1 MPLSR
6 ASSESRVASVDVL
19 RGAVM
24 VLMALDHVRD
34 FFGDA
39 RADPTNLATTTVAL
53 FFTRWVTH
61 FCAPAFFLLTG
72 TSAYLSAR
80 RRGGQGLARHL
91 AVRGLWLIVLD
102 AVILRCLGWQF
113 NFDFRVTILIVLW
126 ALGWSMIVLAALVR
140 FRPAVAGVFGAVLI
154 AGHNA
159 LDGVSP
165 AAFGAAAP
173 LWNVLH
179 QPGLLLGPPHFVI
192 VAYPLVPWVGVTA
205 VGYALG
211 TVYDWD
217 AARRRAFLFRAG
229 LGLTAAFVVLRWL
242 NVYGDPRPWSAQPS
256 ATFTALSFLNTSK
269 YPPSLLF
276 LLMTLGPALLFLRAV
291 DARVPGWL
299 RPTEVLGRVPL
310 FYFALHFPLIHLLA
324 VVVCWARY
332 GAVHWMFESPT
343 PDRYPF
349 TQPPGWPM
357 SLAVVYGVW
366 VFVVL
371 ALWPLCRWYA
381 ARRVRGGAWWMRYV

>member
-1 MPLSR
+1 MPLPR
-6 ASSESRVASVDVL
+6 ARSESRVASVDVL
-19 RGAVM
+19 RGVVM

-80 RRGGQGLARHL
+80 RRGGEGLARHL

-102 AVILRCLGWQF
+102 VVILRCLGWQF

-179 QPGLLLGPPHFVI
+179 QPGLLSGPPHFVI

-211 TVYDWD
+211 AVLDWD
-217 AARRRAFLFRAG
+217 AARRRAFLVRAG
-229 LGLTAAFVVLRWL
+229 VGVTLAFVALRWL

-256 ATFTALSFLNTSK
+256 ATFTALSFLNTNK

-310 FYFALHFPLIHLLA
+310 FYFALHFTLIHLLA
-324 VVVCWARY
+324 VAVCWARY

-357 SLAVVYGVW
+357 SLAVVYVVW
-366 VFVVL
+366 IFVVL

>member
-1 MPLSR
+1 MPLPR

-19 RGAVM
+19 RGVVM

-39 RADPTNLATTTVAL
+39 KVDPTNLATTTVAL
-53 FFTRWVTH
+53 FFTRWITH

-80 RRGGQGLARHL
+80 RRGGAGLARHL

-102 AVILRCLGWQF
+102 VVILRCLGWQF
-113 NFDFRVTILIVLW
+113 NFDFKVTILIVLW

-140 FRPAVAGVFGAVLI
+140 FRPVVAGVFGAVLI

-165 AAFGAAAP
+165 ATFGALAP

-217 AARRRAFLFRAG
+217 ATRRRAFLLRAG
-229 LGLTAAFVVLRWL
+229 LALTAAFVVLRWL

-256 ATFTALSFLNTSK
+256 ATFTALSFLNTNK

-291 DARVPGWL
+291 DARVPDWL

-310 FYFALHFPLIHLLA
+310 FYFALHFTLIHLLA
-324 VVVCWARY
+324 VAVCWARY

-357 SLAVVYGVW
+357 SLGVVYTVW
-366 VFVVL
+366 ILVVL